1 MKSNLTLVI
10 PAKNEEYSLPT
21 VLKEINKLNFKKII
35 VLAKSDLKTIKAIK
49 NFDCK
54 IIKQK
59 NSGYGNAIIEGINKT
74 KTKYVCI
81 FNADGSF
88 HPKYLNLMLK
98 KVFLGFNFVFGSRYL
113 NKGGSEDD
121 TFLTLIGN
129 KIFTFLGK
137 LFFKLKLSDILFT
150 YILGETKKFKDL
162 KLKSKDFRLCVE
174 IPIKIL
180 KKNYSYVT
188 IPSFERSRLGGKKKV
203 NEFKD
208 GFLILFALIEFFINF
223 YKKN

>member
-1 MKSNLTLVI
+1 MKNLTLVI
-10 PAKNEEYSLPT
+10 PAKNEEYSLPK
-21 VLKEINKLNFKKII
+21 VLNEIRYFKCKKII
-35 VLAKSDLKTIKAIK
+35 VLGKSDLKTIKSL
-49 NFDCK
+49 NNLDCK

-59 NSGYGNAIIEGINKT
+59 HSGYGNAIIEGINKT

-121 TFLTLIGN
+121 TLLTLIGN
-129 KIFTFLGK
+129 QIFTFLGK

-174 IPIKIL
+174 IPVKIVE
-180 KKNYSYVT
+180 KNYSYVT

-208 GFLILFALIEFFINF
+208 GFLILFAMIKFFINF
-223 YKKN
+223 KKKN

>member
-1 MKSNLTLVI
+1 MKNLTLVI
-10 PAKNEEYSLPT
+10 PAKNEEYSLPK
-21 VLKEINKLNFKKII
+21 VLNEIKFFKCKKII
-35 VLAKSDLKTIKAIK
+35 VLGKSDLKTIKSLN

-54 IIKQK
+54 IIKQE

-88 HPKYLNLMLK
+88 DPKYLSPMLK
-98 KVFLGFNFVFGSRYL
+98 KSIQEFNFIFASRYL
-113 NKGGSEDD
+113 KQAGSDDD

-129 KIFTFLGK
+129 KIFTFIGRF
-137 LFFKLKLSDILFT
+137 FFKLKLSDILFT
-150 YILGETKKFKDL
+150 FILGETQKFRNL

-174 IPIKIL
+174 IPIKIV
-180 KKNYSYVT
+180 KKKFTYTEV
-188 IPSFERSRLGGKKKV
+188 PSFERSRLGGKKKV

-208 GFLILFALIEFFINF
+208 GFLILYYMICKFF
-223 YKKN
+223 K

>member
-1 MKSNLTLVI
+1 MSIMKNLTLVI
-10 PAKNEEYSLPT
+10 PAKNEEYSLPK
-21 VLKEINKLNFKKII
+21 VLNEIKFFKCKKII
-35 VLAKSDLKTIKAIK
+35 VLGKSDLKTIKSLN

-54 IIKQK
+54 IIKQE

-88 HPKYLNLMLK
+88 DPKYLSSMLK
-98 KVFLGFNFVFGSRYL
+98 KSIQGFNFIFASRYL
-113 NKGGSEDD
+113 NQAGSDDD

-129 KIFTFLGK
+129 KIFTFFGRF
-137 LFFKLKLSDILFT
+137 FFKLKLSDILFT
-150 YILGETKKFKDL
+150 FILGETQKFRNL

-174 IPIKIL
+174 IPIKIV
-180 KKNYSYVT
+180 KKKFTYTEV
-188 IPSFERSRLGGKKKV
+188 PSFERSRLGGKKKL

-208 GFLILFALIEFFINF
+208 GFLILFAMLKFFLII
-223 YKKN
+223 K